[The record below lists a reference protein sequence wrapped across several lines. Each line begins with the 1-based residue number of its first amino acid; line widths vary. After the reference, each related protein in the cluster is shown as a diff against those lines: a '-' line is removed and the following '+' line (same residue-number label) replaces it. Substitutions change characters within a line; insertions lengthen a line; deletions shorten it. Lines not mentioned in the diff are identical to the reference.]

1 MWYCGDI
8 TYAGLSFHY
17 EVKVYDEPSELGIN
31 NGRISKLTIV
41 LESYGK
47 EIQALYCRGWDL
59 EPTTPEAKAVVDIL
73 LKRFK

>member
-8 TYAGLSFHY
+8 TYNGLLFYY
-17 EVKVYDEPSELGIN
+17 EVKVYELPSELGIN
-31 NGRISKLTIV
+31 DGRISKLTII
-41 LESYGK
+41 LESYGR
-47 EIQALYCRGWDL
+47 EIQASYCRGWDL